1 MPMDKLF
8 GKDLPPLQ
16 REAMLK
22 DNCDAI
28 VETSYM
34 KRFTPE
40 EILEK
45 KERLSSVDIDLND
58 VEEEKRDAIADFKAQ
73 MKPLKEERKE
83 LLKNIKQKSELITEK
98 CYKMVDQNT
107 RMVGIYNRA
116 GDLVDERPALA
127 DELQGTIFQISRA
140 TGTEG

>member
-1 MPMDKLF
+1 MEKTL
-8 GKDLPPLQ
+8 GKDLPPSQ
-16 REAMLK
+16 REAFLK
-22 DNCDAI
+22 DNCDA
-28 VETSYM
+28 VVDTTYM

-40 EILEK
+40 EIQAK
-45 KERLSSVDIDLND
+45 KEKLSNVDIALND
-58 VEEEKRDAIADFKAQ
+58 IEEEKKDALADFKFQ
-73 MKPLKEERKE
+73 MEPLKEERKE
-83 LLKNIKQKSELITEK
+83 LLKNIKEKALLVSEK
-98 CYKMVDQNT
+98 CFKMVDQNT

>member
-1 MPMDKLF
+1 MDKLF

-98 CYKMVDQNT
+98 CYKMVDH
-107 RMVGIYNRA
+107 RAKDVGYYNSK
-116 GDLVDERPALA
+116 GQLVFSRPARPEEA
-127 DELQGTIFQISRA
+127 QGNIFKIK
-140 TGTEG
+140 TGIND